1 MISIKLRSICVILF
15 IYTLCGTLEVVHA
28 QPTIYLVR
36 HAEKLADWP
45 GGQSGHFQ
53 PLSAEGI
60 ARAKKL
66 ADRFEKGSLSAI
78 YSSLTTRTLHTAFPL
93 SRKLGVPMQIAN
105 ACMDTSAID
114 GFLAEI
120 RQKYTDSE
128 AILLVSHSN
137 IVPYLMVKAG
147 LPGDCRKEMG
157 IRQSSPSSW
166 LLISGYDNIWK
177 IELNKVEGSRCIGF
191 QRMDFK

>member
-1 MISIKLRSICVILF
+1 MIPIKLARICGILF
-15 IYTLCGTLEVVHA
+15 LYTLCGTLGLA
-28 QPTIYLVR
+28 YGQPTIYLVR
-36 HAEKLADWP
+36 HAEKLAKWP

-53 PLSAEGI
+53 PLSTEGI
-60 ARAKKL
+60 ARSKKL

-93 SRKLGVPMQIAN
+93 SQKLGVPMQIAN

-120 RQKYTDSE
+120 RQKYTDND
-128 AILLVSHSN
+128 AILMVSHSN

-157 IRQSSPSSW
+157 ISQSSPSSW

-177 IELNKVEGSRCIGF
+177 IELNKVDGGRCKSF

>member
-1 MISIKLRSICVILF
+1 MLLD
-15 IYTLCGTLEVVHA
+15 TLAVAHA

-45 GGQSGHFQ
+45 GGQSGHLQ
-53 PLSAEGI
+53 PLSVEGI
-60 ARAKKL
+60 ARAQKL
-66 ADRFEKGSLSAI
+66 ADQFEKESLSAI

-93 SRKLGVPMQIAN
+93 SQKLGVPMQIAM

-120 RQKYTDSE
+120 RQKYTQSD

-157 IRQSSPSSW
+157 ISQSSPSSW

-177 IELNKVEGSRCIGF
+177 IELNKMDGGQCKGF